1 MAQRQRLLIDGA
13 ASVGAGGAAGVEPS
27 VEEAAPS
34 LDVDRLVVRLG
45 PVGPASASWIER
57 GCKRALDIVISAFAL
72 VVLLPFTMIAVI
84 AIVLDSR
91 GSPIFVHD
99 RIGRVGAPF
108 GVLKLRT
115 MQADAQERLDAFLK
129 AHEELHQQL
138 KMGFKLLDDPRVT
151 RVGAFLRRWSL
162 DEIPQFLNVLLGQM
176 SVVGP
181 RPVTPDEASFF
192 GSDLPLVLSVRPG
205 LTGLWAVS
213 GRSELPYRE
222 RAALEASYV
231 RSWSLRGD
239 LSIIVRTVPAVMS
252 RRGAC

>member
-1 MAQRQRLLIDGA
+1 LAQQRKLLIDGA
-13 ASVGAGGAAGVEPS
+13 ASVEAS
-27 VEEAAPS
+27 VEDVAPPMA
-34 LDVDRLVVRLG
+34 VDR
-45 PVGPASASWIER
+45 PVIELAPAAEALTSWICR
-57 GCKRALDIVISAFAL
+57 GCKRTLDIVISVFAL
-72 VVLLPFTMIAVI
+72 LVLLPFTTIAVL

-91 GSPIFVHD
+91 GSPFFVHD
-99 RIGRVGAPF
+99 RIGRVGAPI

-115 MQADAQERLDAFLK
+115 MEADAQERLDGFLK
-129 AHEELHQQL
+129 THPDLHEGW

-162 DEIPQFLNVLLGQM
+162 DEVPQFVNVLLGQM

-213 GRSELPYRE
+213 GRSELPYLE

-231 RSWSLRGD
+231 RNWSLLGD
-239 LSIIVRTVPAVMS
+239 LSIMLRTVPAVAS

>member
-1 MAQRQRLLIDGA
+1 MAARGSRGKGVHLAQERRLLIDGA
-13 ASVGAGGAAGVEPS
+13 SSVDEGV
-27 VEEAAPS
+27 PS
-34 LDVDRLVVRLG
+34 LAVDPRVVQLAPTG
-45 PVGPASASWIER
+45 AASASRICRW
-57 GCKRALDIVISAFAL
+57 CKRSLDIAISAFAL
-72 VVLLPFTMIAVI
+72 VVLLPFTVIAVL

-91 GSPIFVHD
+91 GSPLFVHD

-115 MQADAQERLDAFLK
+115 METDAQERLDAFLE
-129 AHEELHQQL
+129 AHEDLHEQW
-138 KMGFKLLDDPRVT
+138 KTGFKLLDDPRVT

-162 DEIPQFLNVLLGQM
+162 DEVPQFLNVLLGQM

-213 GRSELPYRE
+213 GRSELPYHE

-231 RSWSLRGD
+231 RNWSLVGD
-239 LSIIVRTVPAVMS
+239 LSIMVRTVPAVVL

>member
-1 MAQRQRLLIDGA
+1 MAQQRRLLIDGA
-13 ASVGAGGAAGVEPS
+13 ASAI
-27 VEEAAPS
+27 
-34 LDVDRLVVRLG
+34 DRRVVQTA
-45 PVGPASASWIER
+45 PVGPASASRICR

-72 VVLLPFTMIAVI
+72 VVLLPFTVIAVI

-91 GSPIFVHD
+91 GSPFFVHD
-99 RIGRVGAPF
+99 RIGRVGAPI

-129 AHEELHQQL
+129 AHADLHEQW
-138 KMGFKLLDDPRVT
+138 KTGFKLLEDPRVT
-151 RVGAFLRRWSL
+151 RVGGFLRRWSL
-162 DEIPQFLNVLLGQM
+162 DEVPQFVNVLLGQM
-176 SVVGP
+176 SLVGP
-181 RPVTPDEASFF
+181 RPVTPDEASYF

-213 GRSELPYRE
+213 GRSELAYRE

-231 RSWSLRGD
+231 RNWSLLSD
-239 LSIIVRTVPAVMS
+239 LSIMTRTIPAVVR

>member
-1 MAQRQRLLIDGA
+1 MAARGSRGRGVHLAQERRLLIDGA
-13 ASVGAGGAAGVEPS
+13 VS
-27 VEEAAPS
+27 VEEGAPS
-34 LDVDRLVVRLG
+34 LFADRLVVQLA
-45 PVGPASASWIER
+45 PAGPASASWIVR
-57 GCKRALDIVISAFAL
+57 GCKRALDIVISALAL
-72 VVLLPFTMIAVI
+72 VVLLPFTAIAVL

-91 GSPIFVHD
+91 GSPFFVHD

-115 MQADAQERLDAFLK
+115 MEAGAQDRLDDFLQ

-231 RSWSLRGD
+231 RNWSLLGD
-239 LSIIVRTVPAVMS
+239 LSIMVRTVPAVVL